1 MQRTLAGNKEKP
13 RVVSSGLVLY
23 LSDLFFA
30 VAVIPARLPADDLQV
45 WATVKLRPLTS
56 PQLQEPQPPP
66 SLQDLVNTPV
76 RSRQMTCFG
85 FGRPARAGGSGSR
98 WFFFANSLKR
108 SERPGTH

>member
-30 VAVIPARLPADDLQV
+30 VAVISARLP
-45 WATVKLRPLTS
+45 TLRFAGLGHS
-56 PQLQEPQPPP
+56 EAPPTHIP
-66 SLQDLVNTPV
+66 SITGAAAAAVAAGSCQRTRAIEANDVFWV
-76 RSRQMTCFG
+76 
-85 FGRPARAGGSGSR
+85 RPACQGGR
-98 WFFFANSLKR
+98 QRQQMFFFANSLKR